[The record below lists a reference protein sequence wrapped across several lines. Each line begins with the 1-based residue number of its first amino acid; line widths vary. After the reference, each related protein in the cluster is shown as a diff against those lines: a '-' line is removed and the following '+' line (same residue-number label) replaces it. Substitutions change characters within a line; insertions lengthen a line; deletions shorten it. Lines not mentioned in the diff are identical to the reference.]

1 MAAPAQ
7 NLGLMLADSCR
18 KQAERIAMLVPE
30 GKGFTEIKYA
40 DLGETV
46 RRWASAVESL
56 GIRRGDRICIQSEN
70 CVEWAFL
77 DWACQS
83 LGVILVPIYPTLPA
97 DQARYIA
104 QDCGAKWII
113 AGSSEQLEK
122 TNGLPGASSILL
134 RGKADALAERAAKI
148 EPMQEDAWLEGMK
161 QIMPDDVATII
172 YTSGTTG
179 NPKGAMIPHRA
190 ATMIVAAVPEYLPF
204 GPTDRFLSF
213 LPMSHVFERIAG
225 QFLPIG
231 CGASIAYAKSLM
243 TLAND
248 MVATQ
253 PTIILCVPRFLEAT
267 RDKIVDAANK
277 YPAIRKK
284 LFFMALGQGIKRA
297 KGQFAP
303 LAGIL
308 DKLVGSKVR
317 ARMGG
322 KIRFLVSGGAALPSH
337 VAEFYMAFRLMVLQG
352 YGLTETTAASCVN
365 HPDRNKYWTVG
376 EPLPGVEVKTAQD
389 GEILIKGPSVMLGY
403 YNLPEQ
409 TAEAIDQDGWFHT
422 GDIGEWEGA
431 NLKITDRKKDLLILA
446 NGKNVAPQPI
456 ENKLK
461 ESEIIQ
467 EAVLFG
473 DGSEFVYGLIIPNFE
488 RARKLL
494 AEKGETL
501 PESNEDLVKAEALRA
516 LVREEVSRINKT
528 LADFE
533 KVKKHE
539 PIAAAFSVESGELT
553 PSLKVKRKVIRE
565 RFAEVLEKLKK

>member
-1 MAAPAQ
+1 MSSPAQ

-18 KQAERIAMLVPE
+18 KHADRIAMLVPE
-30 GKGFTEIKYA
+30 GKEFREITYA
-40 DLGETV
+40 QLGETV
-46 RRWASAVESL
+46 RRWASVVESL
-56 GIRRGDRICIQSEN
+56 GIRKGDRICVQSEN
-70 CVEWAFL
+70 CIEWAFL

-104 QDCGAKWII
+104 QDCGAKWIV

-134 RGKADALAERAAKI
+134 RGQAGALAERAVKS
-148 EPMQEDAWLEGMK
+148 ELVEEELWLEGMK
-161 QIMPDDVATII
+161 QIRPDDVATII

-225 QFLPIG
+225 QFLPVG

-248 MVATQ
+248 MAATQ

-267 RDKIVDAANK
+267 RDKIMDAASK
-277 YPAIRKK
+277 YPALRKK
-284 LFFMALGQGIKRA
+284 LFFLALDQGVKRA

-303 LAGIL
+303 FAGIL
-308 DKLVGSKVR
+308 DKLVGAKVR

-322 KIRFLVSGGAALPSH
+322 KIRFLVSGGAALPPH

-376 EPLPGVEVKTAQD
+376 EPLPGVELKIADD
-389 GEILIKGPSVMLGY
+389 GEILIKGASVMLGY

-409 TAEAIDQDGWFHT
+409 TAEAIDKEGWFHT
-422 GDIGEWEGA
+422 GDIGEWDGA
-431 NLKITDRKKDLLILA
+431 NVKITDRKKDLLILA

-461 ESEIIQ
+461 ESEFIQ

-488 RARKLL
+488 RARKHLD
-494 AEKGETL
+494 AAGAAL
-501 PESNEDLVKAEALRA
+501 PQSDQELVQSEPLRA
-516 LVREEVSRINKT
+516 LIREEISRINKT

-539 PIAAAFSVESGELT
+539 PIAATFSVESGELT
-553 PSLKVKRKVIRE
+553 PSLKVKRKVVRE
-565 RFAEVLEKLKK
+565 RFSEALARLKG